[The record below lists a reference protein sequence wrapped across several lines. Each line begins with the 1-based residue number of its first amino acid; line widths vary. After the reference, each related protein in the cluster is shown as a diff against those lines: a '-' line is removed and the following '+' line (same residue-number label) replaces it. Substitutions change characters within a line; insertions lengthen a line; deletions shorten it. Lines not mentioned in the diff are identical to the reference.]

1 MSRPCRGKPVRLL
14 LWRVPAE
21 SCMLW
26 RRSAQR
32 GSTVN
37 CRHAIIAIGFTVTA
51 VSCAKP
57 PADAPVAGAGDTVRV
72 SANGDGK
79 WGAPF
84 EAVEVLR
91 VPGDREE
98 TTFGSP
104 RNIVARPD
112 GGVLVYDEKGAN
124 GAILHSFD
132 ANGRFERSIGGEGNG
147 PGEFSGSAIRFV
159 VHRDGTILFLVARR
173 AIHRFAPDGR
183 LLRSFGIIDGSQPDI
198 VPGDDGTFYTTAR
211 LQPIELGSLDSIA
224 MHQSRSASLP
234 RQHMPVF
241 HYDTAG
247 RIIDSLVF
255 RGAWLDSEEPPYSR
269 APSQRWE
276 PLPDG
281 RILVT
286 RSDRLGIV
294 IVDPLNAKPPLL
306 SEIPTHPVP
315 MLAEERVQQ
324 QASENAS
331 SKFTEGGRT
340 IVLNEP
346 ARVSEFKL
354 AAPYSHT
361 DTEGRIWI
369 TKAMPSEKVERYC
382 NSFQSVHRNEP
393 SRCVGYSSYRDRPAY
408 VGFDTDGTFLG
419 EVRFP
424 MFSGS
429 VAFTGDFA
437 WIMTRTT
444 DGEPVLTKYRVRRK
458 D

>member
-1 MSRPCRGKPVRLL
+1 LTDVFYREG
-14 LWRVPAE
+14 
-21 SCMLW
+21 
-26 RRSAQR
+26 
-32 GSTVN
+32 TVSYKY
-37 CRHAIIAIGFTVTA
+37 AILVIGLTLAA

-57 PADAPVAGAGDTVRV
+57 SADAPVAAAGDTVRV
-72 SANGDGK
+72 SNDGDGK

-84 EAVEVLR
+84 DAVEVLR

-98 TTFGSP
+98 TTFGRP

-112 GGVLVYDEKGAN
+112 GGVLVYDEKGAK

-159 VHRDGTILFLVARR
+159 VHRDGTILFLVDRR

-183 LLRSFGIIDGSQPDI
+183 LLRSFGMIEGSQPDI

-211 LQPIELGSLDSIA
+211 LQPIGLSTTDSIA
-224 MHQSRSASLP
+224 MHRSRPTSLLP
-234 RQHMPVF
+234 QQMPVF
-241 HYDTAG
+241 HYDTSG

-255 RGAWLDSEEPPYSR
+255 RGTWLDSKEPPYSR

-281 RILVT
+281 RILVM

-294 IVDPLNAKPPLL
+294 VVDPLNAKPPLL
-306 SEIPTHPVP
+306 SEIPTLPVP
-315 MLAEERVQQ
+315 MLEEERVQQ

-331 SKFTEGGRT
+331 SKLIGGGRGGRT

-346 ARVSEFKL
+346 AEVSEFKL
-354 AAPYSHT
+354 PAPHSIT

-369 TKAMPSEKVERYC
+369 TKAMPSVKVERYC
-382 NSFQSVHRNEP
+382 NSIQEG
-393 SRCVGYSSYRDRPAY
+393 RCVGYSSYRDRRAY
-408 VGFDTDGTFLG
+408 VGFNTDGTFLG

-424 MFSGS
+424 MFNGS
-429 VAFTGDFA
+429 AAFTGDFA
-437 WIMTRTT
+437 WIMTRTQ
-444 DGEPVLTKYRVRRK
+444 DDEPVLTKFRVRRN